1 MKRTILSLL
10 VFFVTTMSW
19 ADNITAQEALQQAQ
33 SFIKQREDAGTRPK
47 RVKGSASTQLTM
59 VKQVSGL
66 YLFNVKDNG
75 GFVIV
80 SNDDS
85 TVPILGFSDS
95 GAIDP
100 DNMPSNM
107 RAWLQGYADEIEWAK
122 KHIIAT
128 PLKAMKASNAGAVKA
143 PRRVG
148 SHSTAAIAPLV
159 TTKWDQDS
167 PYNDLCPEYSSGYKS
182 ATGCVATAM
191 AQVMKYHEWPKSAT
205 SSIPSYYCY
214 SLGKTLSSLPAT
226 TFNWANMLDEYSYHW
241 TGSGWQRIS
250 DGTTAQRTAVATLMK
265 YCGWS
270 VEMDYGEQSGSNT
283 DYVANALKNYYSYNA
298 TTTQCVKRGDYSAAK
313 WADLIYYEL
322 AHQRPVVYGGQSTGG
337 GHEFVCDGYMYES
350 STDFFHINWGWGGM
364 SDDYFVLSALDP
376 DAQGIGGSTSTDG
389 FRTGQ
394 DAVIGVQPST
404 SDVPIADIT
413 PNTISLTLNSL
424 TLSRNPAF
432 CNMPI
437 DITLNIT
444 NNSLDDY
451 EGPVFVGRV
460 AGSQVSFLVGD
471 EFVFPAGQTI
481 DVVIP
486 FTPTA
491 AGTYNLIFMNPSG
504 GGYYNYNIKKVLATL
519 EVLADP
525 APTDLAVTPAATSAT
540 VSWAGYADSY
550 EVRYAENSQSTEI
563 VSTWLQYDDGEYA
576 TNLGTSSS
584 ASWTW
589 GVKYPGSQVT
599 GNKLT
604 KVSWHEVK
612 DCIDGDI
619 TVNIYS
625 GGDDAPGTLLYTF
638 TATPVKANGFHE
650 VTLDS
655 PVTITPWENLWITLT
670 ATGTYPISTCSSSET
685 NNQWILGGSSW
696 TSITNFGVSGLGW
709 MIRGCMETA
718 ADDIEWK
725 TVTSNTTSCELTG
738 LTPETNYI
746 VQVRGLFDTFGYTN
760 RTTTTFTTLEQAF
773 VTGDANG
780 DGKVTITD
788 AVAIVNYI
796 LGNPSADFNK
806 DAADVSGDGNITI
819 TDAVG
824 VVNIILNSGGGS
836 APALDLKEPEEADD
850 AEAPE
855 ATEPE

>member
-1 MKRTILSLL
+1 
-10 VFFVTTMSW
+10 
-19 ADNITAQEALQQAQ
+19 
-33 SFIKQREDAGTRPK
+33 
-47 RVKGSASTQLTM
+47 
-59 VKQVSGL
+59 
-66 YLFNVKDNG
+66 
-75 GFVIV
+75 
-80 SNDDS
+80 
-85 TVPILGFSDS
+85 
-95 GAIDP
+95 
-100 DNMPSNM
+100 
-107 RAWLQGYADEIEWAK
+107 
-122 KHIIAT
+122 
-128 PLKAMKASNAGAVKA
+128 
-143 PRRVG
+143 
-148 SHSTAAIAPLV
+148 
-159 TTKWDQDS
+159 
-167 PYNDLCPEYSSGYKS
+167 
-182 ATGCVATAM
+182 
-191 AQVMKYHEWPKSAT
+191 
-205 SSIPSYYCY
+205 
-214 SLGKTLSSLPAT
+214 
-226 TFNWANMLDEYSYHW
+226 
-241 TGSGWQRIS
+241 
-250 DGTTAQRTAVATLMK
+250 
-265 YCGWS
+265 
-270 VEMDYGEQSGSNT
+270 
-283 DYVANALKNYYSYNA
+283 
-298 TTTQCVKRGDYSAAK
+298 
-313 WADLIYYEL
+313 
-322 AHQRPVVYGGQSTGG
+322 
-337 GHEFVCDGYMYES
+337 
-350 STDFFHINWGWGGM
+350 M

-525 APTDLAVTPAATSAT
+525 APTNLAVTPAATSAT
-540 VSWAGYADSY
+540 VSWTGYADSY

-563 VSTWLQYDDGEYA
+563 VSTWLQYDNGECE
-576 TNLGTSSS
+576 TCLGTGSSC
-584 ASWTW
+584 TW

-604 KVSWHEVK
+604 KVSWYEVK
-612 DCIDGDI
+612 DYINGDI

-625 GGDDAPGTLLYTF
+625 GGDGAPGTLLSTF
-638 TATPVKANGFHE
+638 TATPTKANGFHE
-650 VTLDS
+650 VTFDS

-670 ATGTYPISTCSSSET
+670 ATGSYVMPMCSSSES
-685 NNQWILGGSSW
+685 NNQWILNGSSW
-696 TSITNFGVSGLGW
+696 SSITNFGVSGLGW

-760 RTTTTFTTLEQAF
+760 RTTATFTTLEQAF

-824 VVNIILNSGGGS
+824 VVNIILNNGSS
-836 APALDLKEPEEADD
+836 APKMEAPD
-850 AEAPE
+850 AEPVE